1 MIGDFGLSKMILDAN
16 DHGAADIDP
25 RANAIVIPAGY
36 GNGNGSGNHT
46 VGVGTASYASPE
58 QTTSGLYGPAA
69 DVFSLGLILLEL
81 LSNFTSEHER
91 ARAFHDCRQGRDLAP
106 WMRRDHP
113 EAHALI
119 LACTQ
124 ADWTRRPS
132 ASDIQAA
139 GLFHEGGNGTEIF
152 WTELRT
158 LRMEAA
164 RKDRLI
170 ESQAE
175 RLKEKADIIEDLR
188 RRLALITGVA
198 GGSYGEKSP
207 KDPTDPPDSF
217 SDGSSEDDY

>member
-25 RANAIVIPAGY
+25 RANAIVLPAGY

-91 ARAFHDCRQGRDLAP
+91 ARAFHDCRHGRDLAP

-152 WTELRT
+152 WAELRT
-158 LRMEAA
+158 LRMEGA

>member
-1 MIGDFGLSKMILDAN
+1 MIGDFGLSKMILDSN

-25 RANAIVIPAGY
+25 RANAIVLPGGY
-36 GNGNGSGNHT
+36 GKGNSSGNHT
-46 VGVGTASYASPE
+46 AGVGTASYASPE
-58 QTTSGLYGPAA
+58 QTTSGVYGPAA

-91 ARAFHDCRQGRDLAP
+91 ARAFHDCRHGRDLAP

-139 GLFHEGGNGTEIF
+139 GLFREGGNGTDNF
-152 WTELRT
+152 WAELRT

-175 RLKEKADIIEDLR
+175 RLKEKDDIIEDLR
-188 RRLALITGVA
+188 RRLAHTGVA

-207 KDPTDPPDSF
+207 EDPIDSPDSF
-217 SDGSSEDDY
+217 SDGSGEDDY